1 MNDILVIIPA
11 FNEEANISDVVEKL
25 LQDHPDLDYV
35 IVNDGSSD
43 RTAQI
48 CREKKYHLLDLPV
61 NLGLAGAFRTGMRYA
76 REKGYRYAVQFDGDG
91 QHRPEY
97 IVPMQKKMEE
107 GYDLVIAS
115 RFVTKKKP
123 HSFRMLGSNLISLA
137 IFLTT
142 GTYMKDPTSGMRMY
156 NQKLIEEFAERINY
170 APEPDTISW
179 LIRNGAKAA
188 EIQAEMDL
196 RVKGK
201 SYLTPVKAVKYMVR
215 TLTSIVLIQNFRGK
229 GSNGQ

>member
-1 MNDILVIIPA
+1 
-11 FNEEANISDVVEKL
+11 
-25 LQDHPDLDYV
+25 
-35 IVNDGSSD
+35 
-43 RTAQI
+43 
-48 CREKKYHLLDLPV
+48 
-61 NLGLAGAFRTGMRYA
+61 
-76 REKGYRYAVQFDGDG
+76 
-91 QHRPEY
+91 
-97 IVPMQKKMEE
+97 
-107 GYDLVIAS
+107 
-115 RFVTKKKP
+115 
-123 HSFRMLGSNLISLA
+123 MLGSNLISLA